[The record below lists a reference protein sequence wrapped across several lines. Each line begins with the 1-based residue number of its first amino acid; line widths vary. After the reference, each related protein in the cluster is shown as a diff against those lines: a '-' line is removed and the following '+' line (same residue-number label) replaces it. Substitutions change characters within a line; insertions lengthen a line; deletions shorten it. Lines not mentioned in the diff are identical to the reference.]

1 MKTVQA
7 RSLIVRYMLTMALCA
22 ATGGRLAAQEA
33 VAPVAGIA
41 GEAAPAAIPPPAPVP
56 VEAEAAPPAA
66 PAPVPVEAV
75 APAAEVPAPAVEAV
89 AVDEAAGL
97 PEGRTNESGRI
108 TISLD
113 NIELRDVVQLFT
125 RLSGANIICN
135 TTNLQG
141 SVTANLDD
149 VEWEPAFRT
158 ILERHG
164 LFLVEDPRNK
174 GIFFIEIRPPDSP
187 DPWEIEVFP
196 LRYITALEAKSMVEQ
211 LLGKDDS
218 GDAARLSAQK
228 RKVAVKDSP
237 RGNTVLAEKA
247 DVGMVV
253 PTGNV
258 DWRSEEGRVVAHP
271 AGNAVIVSSTK
282 KMLVEIGKVLRGLDM
297 PRAQVCIEAK
307 IVELWDN
314 ASKKIG
320 IDWSMLDGYEVGV
333 NEITRSYSKIRKR
346 EGGSAD
352 YQAAESGAVYDQ
364 TGKRLSTESAG
375 GSDRGAVAA
384 LAPVAIANRGDVYA
398 GVESATPGL
407 VHVAGRNDVAAR
419 LTSVAD
425 ARTAIFSAD
434 ALSLVISALQTSDD
448 ATFVSN
454 PKVMVANEE
463 SAIIDL
469 SKKDP
474 YVTVEM
480 KTEGTGD
487 NKTYTYSTKMEPVP
501 GSGQTMARNVLD
513 GSDASSS
520 YSYTEGA
527 FFSYGIRLKVT
538 PRVNNATNITVAIEP
553 TMSSLMEYY
562 TPGDGLTRYPV
573 INSKSVRT
581 KFSLNDGQ
589 TAVIGGLTQTKDVDK
604 VKKVPLLGD
613 IPLLGKY
620 LFSHTEKS
628 KEQVETIIFVTVG
641 IVDPEKPQMALA
653 VPEGAELVK
662 KHVDSEGRLI
672 KPAEETETD
681 GAVSAE
687 E

>member
-7 RSLIVRYMLTMALCA
+7 RSLIVRCMLTMVLCA

-41 GEAAPAAIPPPAPVP
+41 DEAAPAAIPPPAPVP
-56 VEAEAAPPAA
+56 VAPAAEVPEPVEVEAAPPAA
-66 PAPVPVEAV
+66 PAPVPVEVEAAPV
-75 APAAEVPAPAVEAV
+75 PAPVEAEAAPAAEVPAPAVEAV

-211 LLGKDDS
+211 LLGIDGSVDAK
-218 GDAARLSAQK
+218 DAASLRAQK
-228 RKVAVKDSP
+228 KKVKVIDSP
-237 RGNTVLAEKA
+237 EANMVSAEKQDA
-247 DVGMVV
+247 EAVV
-253 PTGNV
+253 PYSGT
-258 DWRSEEGRVVAHP
+258 DWKTEEGRVVAHP

-282 KMLVEIGKVLRGLDM
+282 KMLVEIGKVLRGIDM

-307 IVELWDN
+307 IVELSDE

-320 IDWSMLDGYEVGV
+320 IDWSMLGRMNVAQISGYRDYQYDRLHTESDVIDTSKT
-333 NEITRSYSKIRKR
+333 ITRNSSTHDSTRQYT
-346 EGGSAD
+346 D
-352 YQAAESGAVYDQ
+352 YNGRSI
-364 TGKRLSTESAG
+364 
-375 GSDRGAVAA
+375 SDHRVWTS
-384 LAPVAIANRGDVYA
+384 LL
-398 GVESATPGL
+398 GL
-407 VHVAGRNDVAAR
+407 RDLQVF
-419 LTSVAD
+419 L
-425 ARTAIFSAD
+425 
-434 ALSLVISALQTSDD
+434 SALETSGD
-448 ATFVSN
+448 ATTISN
-454 PKVMVANEE
+454 PKVIVANEE
-463 SAIIDL
+463 QAMIDL
-469 SKKDP
+469 SEKDP

-513 GSDASSS
+513 GSDTSSS

-553 TMSSLMEYY
+553 TMSSLVKYY
-562 TPGDGLTRYPV
+562 TPGNGLTRYPE

-589 TAVIGGLTQTKDVDK
+589 TAVIGGLTQTRDTDM

-620 LFSHTEKS
+620 LFSHTEKV

-653 VPEGAELVK
+653 VPEGASLVH
-662 KHVDSEGRLI
+662 KHVDAEGRLI
-672 KPAEETETD
+672 KWASPAEMDPEK
-681 GAVSAE
+681 AE
-687 E
+687 LVPDVVEE